1 MKAESFGACFGACAD
16 KVAGSGYRS
25 CGAPQAIMAR
35 GRGLSTQLQSRIFA
49 LAGAKRCPEKSPY
62 RLSSLLKVCAPT
74 RAEKGCINY
83 DLHVSPDNPGLLVF
97 HENWVS
103 KEDLDAHL
111 ASPHI
116 DAFRAVAPDL
126 SEPANITLWSE
137 IED

>member
-1 MKAESFGACFGACAD
+1 MAG
-16 KVAGSGYRS
+16 KVTVIAYRHAKP
-25 CGAPQAIMAR
+25 GKER
-35 GRGLSTQLQSRIFA
+35 A
-49 LAGAKRCPEKSPY
+49 LREA
-62 RLSSLLKVCAPT
+62 LLKVCAPT

-83 DLHVSPDNPGLLVF
+83 DLHVSPDDPGLLVF

-111 ASPHI
+111 ASPHV

-126 SEPANITLWSE
+126 LAEPANITLWSE